1 MESLEDVKVG
11 DNVILF
17 DGWNKSIVTVTKVT
31 KTQIH
36 IGYGKYR
43 KCDGRLVGAGAW
55 DISRITLYTEEK
67 ENEINIEKK
76 RRRMLAYF
84 KSYKFN
90 LLGYEEMVKVYNML
104 KEIEK

>member
-11 DNVILF
+11 DKVIF
-17 DGWNKSIVTVTKVT
+17 SNGWDKSIVTVTKVT

-36 IGYGKYR
+36 TGYSKYR

-55 DISRITLYTEEK
+55 DMSRISLYTEEK
-67 ENEINIEKK
+67 GNEINIENK

-84 KSYKFN
+84 RSYKFN